1 MAEWIEKLVSIVTP
15 DSDTPIV
22 AIDPEGLLLF
32 PEARKRIQNKGFA
45 TILTKPGI
53 EARIAFELEARNR
66 KNVIL
71 IVQGT
76 WKPLADIRVASTC
89 VLISFTAMFPF
100 FDAKALS
107 GLSYNSLCTLD
118 GVRPYEQLGFDGTV
132 RFLLENLYGVDLD
145 ALKKFQTKERVLA
158 ILLDVLFHQDS
169 PNISILNLLK
179 QTARPF
185 WGPKAEEL
193 IIRDSLLA
201 YIQEIWTTK
210 DSADSAVDFSD
221 PLLSKIINGLIV
233 SGVIAT
239 KHTNKDAADRFEEI
253 ITYVKERIPVIQNQ
267 QKDWFELAPLLGE
280 VGVLVHEIND
290 DRVSAKY
297 KETITHLNQ
306 RFQGFVTSCYSSLY
320 SLSGMKYPVTVLKVL
335 DYIRAQNAK
344 KKALVVLDGMNLWQ
358 WRIISTALSDEGL
371 HFKDAPTFAWIP
383 SITAW
388 SRQALFKG
396 AKPDLSQDNSKE
408 EGLFRDY
415 WIQKNYAPTQ
425 ISFDSFSTS
434 HRPPVPGP
442 DIEIAGF
449 VCNDLDSLMH
459 GALMGEQQLYVDTA
473 TWIRTSDILSF
484 IKSLAKSGFLVY
496 ITTDHGNIEAQ
507 ASKGL
512 SLSTRNLSRSRGK
525 RHIQFVDEE
534 QAKTFVKD
542 NSERKI
548 QSVGSSVYA
557 TDDTAF
563 ISSGTVVTH
572 GGSHILELL
581 IPLGELQI

>member
-32 PEARKRIQNKGFA
+32 PEARKRIVEKGFSI
-45 TILTKPGI
+45 TLTKPGI

-66 KNVIL
+66 KAVIL
-71 IVQGT
+71 VVQGS
-76 WKPLADIRVASTC
+76 WKPLPDIRLASTC
-89 VLISFTAMFPF
+89 VQVSFAVLFPF
-100 FDAKALS
+100 LDAKALS

-118 GVRPYEQLGFDGTV
+118 GVRPYEQLGYDGTV

-145 ALKKFQTKERVLA
+145 ALKKFQTRERVLA
-158 ILLDVLFHQDS
+158 ILLDVLFHQDA
-169 PNISILNLLK
+169 PNISILTLLK
-179 QTARPF
+179 QLARPF
-185 WGPKAEEL
+185 WGVKAEEL
-193 IIRDSLLA
+193 VIRESLLA
-201 YIQEIWTTK
+201 YIRGLWKTK
-210 DSADSAVDFSD
+210 DSADCVLDFSD
-221 PLLSKIINGLIV
+221 PLLSKVMNGLIV
-233 SGVIAT
+233 SGVITTEHTKKEAT
-239 KHTNKDAADRFEEI
+239 ARFEEI
-253 ITYVKERIPVIQNQ
+253 IAYIDDRIPVIQNQ
-267 QKDWFELAPLLGE
+267 QNDWFELAPLLGE
-280 VGVLVHEIND
+280 LGVLVHEIQNNTIS
-290 DRVSAKY
+290 DRYSD
-297 KETITHLNQ
+297 TISRLNQ

-320 SLSGMKYPVTVLKVL
+320 SLSGMRYPVTVTKVL
-335 DYIRAQNAK
+335 DYMRAQNAH
-344 KKALVVLDGMNLWQ
+344 KKALIVIDGMNIWQ
-358 WRIISTALSDEGL
+358 WRMLSKALEEEGL
-371 HFKDAPTFAWIP
+371 HFHDEPTFAWIP

-408 EGLFRDY
+408 EELFRDY
-415 WIQKNYAPTQ
+415 WMKKNYTVTQ
-425 ISFDSFSTS
+425 ISFCSFSAS
-434 HRPPVPGP
+434 HMPSAPAS

-459 GALMGEQQLYVDTA
+459 GALMGEKQLYVDTA
-473 TWIRTSDILSF
+473 TWIATSGIISF
-484 IKSLAKSGFLVY
+484 IKTWAKNGFMIY

-507 ASKGL
+507 AGKGL

-534 QAKTFVKD
+534 LARTFVKD
-542 NSERKI
+542 NSERNL
-548 QSVGSSVYA
+548 QSTGSSVYA

-581 IPLGELQI
+581 IPLGVLKH